1 MLNKL
6 KSLYE
11 TLLTNNGLRATF
23 VVIFVAT
30 MLTIYELSMF
40 YFVVVPKVN
49 TQINDGIIEVSK
61 NIKEIDV
68 INTDKLINEN
78 DYLKEID
85 QFLNNIRELD
95 TENRYA
101 FLINMFEKYKV
112 TIIDKIKNTINENV
126 KKITNTYSS
135 STNYNEHKINT
146 LKSLFETFQDR
157 EDVLLDKIN
166 NYTIVT
172 SFFLL
177 SVLCIILFLIKNK
190 LNERGE
196 NIGKCVWVLSFITLF
211 LIMIFQYAF
220 YVFGNKYNYLGS
232 EGNEELLYYLLK
244 KL

>member
-6 KSLYE
+6 KSLHQ
-11 TLLTNNGLRATF
+11 TLLSTNGLRATF

-30 MLTIYELSMF
+30 MLTIYELGMF

-49 TQINDGIIEVSK
+49 FQINNGIHEVSK
-61 NIKEIDV
+61 NLKEIDI
-68 INTDKLINEN
+68 INTDKLIVDN

-85 QFLNNIRELD
+85 NFINNIREFD
-95 TENRYA
+95 SENKYS

-112 TIIDKIKNTINENV
+112 NIINKIKYTIDEGIKNV
-126 KKITNTYSS
+126 TNYSS
-135 STNYNEHKINT
+135 SDINNHKINT

-177 SVLCIILFLIKNK
+177 SVLCIILYLIKSK

-232 EGNEELLYYLLK
+232 EGNEELLYYLLE